1 MEDDVIEH
9 DEGSIND
16 DPSTNENSKDMHI
29 PQSIEIDI
37 NKVKSKK
44 KKNLEAPKT
53 IHINFTGDNVTIS
66 NDTNYVASP
75 TAKQTNLTI
84 PLFMLFTIVIGLFAL
99 EEGDEDNFLCCT
111 LIWLVLAFV
120 VILQSSSP
128 SKPNSVEKNGSP
140 QILFIYILVSFIF
153 YFLMIDD
160 LGEEGFFCCA
170 FVWFVILVSVIIPA
184 ASKKKKD
191 VVNLIQTNNSS
202 TELVYSDPT
211 KLVPPEQKAFSFIVG
226 IVSFFGFL
234 FGIVALIFASDWG
247 DGSEAIGVF
256 ILIVPCFFT
265 VLWLL
270 NTKRVDG
277 QAFMTGIGAALCVF
291 LVLFMTEF

>member
-9 DEGSIND
+9 DKGSIND
-16 DPSTNENSKDMHI
+16 DSSTNANSKDMHI

-37 NKVKSKK
+37 NKVKGKE
-44 KKNLEAPKT
+44 KKNLETPKT
-53 IHINFTGDNVTIS
+53 IHINFTEENVTIS
-66 NDTNYVASP
+66 NDTNYVSAP

-84 PLFMLFTIVIGLFAL
+84 PLFMIFTIVIGLFAL

-111 LIWLVLAFV
+111 LIWLGLAFV

-128 SKPNSVEKNGSP
+128 SKPNSEQNNGSP

-202 TELVYSDPT
+202 KELVYSEST
-211 KLVPPEQKAFSFIVG
+211 NLVPPEQKAFSFIVG

-234 FGIVALIFASDWG
+234 FGIVALIFASEWG

-256 ILIVPCFFT
+256 VLIVPCFFT

-291 LVLFMTEF
+291 LVLLMTES

>member
-1 MEDDVIEH
+1 MEDEVTNNDEDSVIVDLSKNKISNDVQ
-9 DEGSIND
+9 
-16 DPSTNENSKDMHI
+16 I

-37 NKVKSKK
+37 NKVKGKE
-44 KKNLEAPKT
+44 KKNLETPKT
-53 IHINFTGDNVTIS
+53 IHINFTEENVTIS
-66 NDTNYVASP
+66 NDTNYVSAP

-84 PLFMLFTIVIGLFAL
+84 PLFMLFTIVFGLFAL
-99 EEGDEDNFLCCT
+99 EQGDEDNFLCCT
-111 LIWLVLAFV
+111 LIWLGLAFV

-128 SKPNSVEKNGSP
+128 SKPNSEEKNGSP
-140 QILFIYILVSFIF
+140 QILFVYILLSFIF
-153 YFLMIDD
+153 YFIMIDD
-160 LGEEGFFCCA
+160 LDEEGFFCCA

-202 TELVYSDPT
+202 KELAYSEPT
-211 KLVPPEQKAFSFIVG
+211 NLVPPEQKAFSFIVG

-234 FGIVALIFASDWG
+234 FGIVALIFASEWG

-256 ILIVPCFFT
+256 VLIVPCFFT